1 MNYAWNW
8 GIFWDLAVEGRPHY
22 VLLLQGL
29 LWTVVTASCAW
40 VLALTVGSVVGVLRT
55 LPFRGARLAGTVYVE
70 LFRNIPLLMQMFIWF
85 FVLPEL
91 VPEDLGNA
99 LKHLD
104 NGPFLAAVCAIGF
117 FMAARVAEQVRAGI
131 QALPRG
137 QLMAGTALGFTRMQT
152 YRHVLLPVAYRV
164 ILPPLTSDFMATIKN
179 TSVAMTVG
187 LLELTGR
194 ARAMQEFTFQVFEAF
209 TAAALTYLVL
219 NLTITAFMRWLEKR
233 LAIPGLIVVR

>member
-8 GIFWDLAVEGRPHY
+8 HIFWELSLEGRPHY
-22 VLLLQGL
+22 VLLLNGL
-29 LWTVVTASCAW
+29 LWTVSTALCAW
-40 VLALTVGSVVGVLRT
+40 TLALGLGSVVGVLRT
-55 LPFRGARLAGTVYVE
+55 LPWRGARVLGTCWVE
-70 LFRNIPLLMQMFIWF
+70 LFRNVPLLMQVFIWF

-91 VPEDLGNA
+91 LPARAGNT

-104 NGPFLAAVCAIGF
+104 HGPFLAAVCAIGF
-117 FMAARVAEQVRAGI
+117 FMSARVAEQVRAGV

-137 QLMAGTALGFTRMQT
+137 QGMAATALGLTRWQG
-152 YRHVLLPVAYRV
+152 YRHVLLPVAYRMV
-164 ILPPLTSDFMATIKN
+164 LPPLTSDFMATIKN

-209 TAAALTYLVL
+209 TAAALIYLAL
-219 NLTITAFMRWLEKR
+219 NLGITLLMRWLERR
-233 LAIPGLIVVR
+233 LAIPGFIAVR

>member
-1 MNYAWNW
+1 MNYTWNW
-8 GIFWDLAVEGRPHY
+8 KVFWDIAVEGRPHY

-29 LWTVVTASCAW
+29 GWTVVTAMCAW
-40 VLALTVGSVVGVLRT
+40 LLALLLGSVVGVLRT
-55 LPFRGARLAGTVYVE
+55 LPSRAARVVGTCYVD
-70 LFRNIPLLMQMFIWF
+70 LFRNIPLLMQVFIWF

-91 VPEDLGNA
+91 VPEGLGRT
-99 LKHLD
+99 LKQMD
-104 NGPFLAAVCAIGF
+104 QGPFVAAVLAIGF

-137 QLMAGTALGFTRMQT
+137 QDMAGTALGFSRFQT
-152 YRHVLLPVAYRV
+152 YRYVLLPVAYRI

-209 TAAALTYLVL
+209 TAAALAYLIL
-219 NLTITAFMRWLEKR
+219 NLTVTAFMRWLEMR